1 MQKCLLS
8 WVAGFV
14 WSDPSIP
21 PPNMHFY
28 MQLLFVLVA
37 ARCKVAQ
44 IITMA
49 TYYITLPNYLGNECM
64 FGTIFFGGVGSGRR
78 RHFPKKE
85 IPAQMRWT
93 HLTLDRDE
101 MCFATRAG
109 SETRMS
115 ACCSCEEM
123 AGCIGRGH
131 ADVNVPT
138 RACTLNWWLHLWA
151 WFDCWQLT
159 NCSSLSCDCSING
172 NNQSSWNSKLG
183 TRLGPATCTVFS
195 KFLLQLQVSS
205 MLANQRA
212 EFKLSEFDWMT
223 QFLTRMLKIN
233 TRPRSSPEMR
243 GNDLER
249 G

>member
-1 MQKCLLS
+1 M
-8 WVAGFV
+8 

-21 PPNMHFY
+21 PSNIQFTCSYCSFY
-28 MQLLFVLVA
+28 VA

-49 TYYITLPNYLGNECM
+49 IYCITLPTYLRNECM
-64 FGTIFFGGVGSGRR
+64 FGTIFFGRVGSGRR
-78 RHFPKKE
+78 RHFYQRNFPKKE

-138 RACTLNWWLHLWA
+138 RAYTLN
-151 WFDCWQLT
+151 
-159 NCSSLSCDCSING
+159 
-172 NNQSSWNSKLG
+172 
-183 TRLGPATCTVFS
+183 
-195 KFLLQLQVSS
+195 
-205 MLANQRA
+205 
-212 EFKLSEFDWMT
+212 
-223 QFLTRMLKIN
+223 
-233 TRPRSSPEMR
+233 
-243 GNDLER
+243 
-249 G
+249 